1 MLTKVLIIENQ
12 EINRAL
18 LKDMIGPECEGFEA
32 TDSTQAFDLCR
43 HHKDISIIL
52 LGMIKEP
59 MDGFAFLEAA
69 HNEFSELPP
78 VIMFSSDA
86 SEETIT
92 KAYDLGVTDFF
103 QYPFHQE
110 AVLSRIKNT
119 LYSSQ
124 KAKSD
129 LEDALGMLSTMFY
142 KILKVNLT
150 TDTHKIISMISE
162 ENSENAGFVSNS
174 ISGWFKSFA
183 DKGYVHIDDL
193 EFYDEFTN
201 IEHLRKRFKEGND
214 YLSCKYHRKV
224 NGEYRWVLM
233 ELLKSSEYTD
243 DHQVVVLYI
252 RDVHDEYLRQK
263 DEFLRLSSNA
273 VKTSMVN
280 LTANKVDYIYG
291 TLTPRSGQ
299 LNCTIDE
306 FVEDV
311 ITRIPSE
318 ESARL
323 YREKFN
329 LAHLLA
335 EYQKGV
341 KNLTFDHPYHTDADE
356 YFMIRTMVIMSTD
369 TINNNI
375 VGNFFAFDITQEYVN
390 ASLPRMLFDNS
401 YWNISIIN
409 TRSSEVSFL
418 NLNTQGQTTCAPAID
433 YDLTMDNICNQ
444 YVVPIEQELFR
455 RRVTFQH
462 IIKRLE
468 ANNGIYEFTAN
479 CIDENG
485 VAKLLKNKYRYFNK
499 ELGFILCVVED
510 VTSLSEQDMLTGEL
524 NRQGFIK
531 QANNIL
537 LEAPAEQQF
546 AILYM
551 DIKRFKAINE
561 LFGAENGDAILRMIP
576 NHISHS
582 PLKPLVTARHTAD
595 RFVFL
600 VDCANLDYDEL
611 TSLSTIKYDANGKT
625 IMIYLHCGI
634 YLIEDR
640 KMDINSMCNRATI
653 AEKFIDN
660 EHIRPYAI
668 FESHMSESYID
679 RSALYNALPDALAN
693 EEFQPYYQPIFDA
706 QTGEVV
712 SAEALVRWFHPQWGF
727 MNPGLFVPALEEG
740 GYISSVDLMIASH
753 VQHFLEKR
761 EKEHKPI
768 VPISINLSRMDFY
781 DTEMMDALQSKLSLT
796 SLEKGFHRFEVTE
809 SSYMAITEADVSRLN
824 SLRALGAK
832 ILIDD
837 FGSGYSSFGTI
848 ADYDFDIIKLDMA
861 FVQKIGQ
868 NSKIE
873 SIIHSLIDMAHHM
886 DAKVIAEGAETKAQV
901 EFLRRHNCDY
911 IQGYYFSKPLSEAD
925 FIKLL
930 DSSPIKAFKPVP
942 QKTIKTQFF
951 AADDQKDSVPASAK
965 PEAKEPPKTDTTKGN
980 GFSFL

>member
-1 MLTKVLIIENQ
+1 MLTKLLIVDDT

-18 LKDMIGPECEGFEA
+18 LKEILNDEYECLEASDGSQALDVLSANDDISLILLDMI
-32 TDSTQAFDLCR
+32 
-43 HHKDISIIL
+43 
-52 LGMIKEP
+52 MEP
-59 MDGFAFLEAA
+59 MDGLTFLRIA
-69 HNEFSELPP
+69 HEKFSDLPP
-78 VIMFSSDA
+78 IIMISTDA
-86 SEETIT
+86 EAENVSN
-92 KAYDLGVTDFF
+92 AYNLGVTDYF
-103 QYPFHQE
+103 QRPFNT
-110 AVLSRIKNT
+110 AAILSRIRNT
-119 LYSSQ
+119 LQSSK

-129 LEDALGMLSTMFY
+129 LEDALGMLSSMFY

-150 TDTHKIISMISE
+150 TDTHKVISVIPEEISPD
-162 ENSENAGFVSNS
+162 AGYDHTS

-183 DKGYVHIDDL
+183 EKGYVHIDDL

-201 IEHLRKRFKEGND
+201 IDRLRERFREGND

-224 NGEYRWVLM
+224 NDEYRWVLM
-233 ELLKSSEYTD
+233 EILKSSEYTD
-243 DHQVVVLYI
+243 DNQIVVLYI
-252 RDVHDEYLRQK
+252 RDVHEEYLRQK

-273 VKTSMVN
+273 VKTSLVN

-291 TLTPRSGQ
+291 TLTSRSGQ

-306 FVEDV
+306 FVDDV
-311 ITRIPSE
+311 SSKIPSK
-318 ESARL
+318 ESAKKYHSL
-323 YREKFN
+323 FN
-329 LAHLLA
+329 LKNLLK
-335 EYQKGV
+335 EYKKGV
-341 KNLTFDHPYHTDADE
+341 KNLSFDHPYLTENDE
-356 YFMIRTMVIMSTD
+356 YYMIRTVVIMSND
-369 TINNNI
+369 TINDNI

-390 ASLPRMLFDNS
+390 ASLPKMLFDNS

-409 TRSSEVSFL
+409 THFSEVSYL
-418 NLNTQGQTTCAPAID
+418 NLNNQGQTISAPPID
-433 YDLTMDNICNQ
+433 YMTTMENICEQ
-444 YVVPIEQELFR
+444 YVVSDERDLFR
-455 RRVTFQH
+455 RRITFQH
-462 IIKRLE
+462 IQKRLE
-468 ANNGIYEFTAN
+468 SNNGTYEFTAN
-479 CIDENG
+479 CIDDDGNS
-485 VAKLLKNKYRYFNK
+485 KLYKYKYRHFNK
-499 ELGFILCVVED
+499 ALGFILCVVED

-531 QANNIL
+531 QAANIL
-537 LEAPAEQQF
+537 AGSAENQKF

-561 LFGAENGDAILRMIP
+561 LFGAEIGDSILRMIP
-576 NHISHS
+576 NHVSHS
-582 PLKPLVTARHTAD
+582 VLKPLVTARHTAD

-600 VDCANLDYDEL
+600 VDCDNLDYKEL

-625 IMIYLHCGI
+625 IMVYLHCGI
-634 YLIEDR
+634 YLIED
-640 KMDINSMCNRATI
+640 KAMDINSMCNRATI
-653 AEKFIDN
+653 AERFIDN

-706 QTGEVV
+706 QTSEVV

-753 VQHFLEKR
+753 VQHFLEAR
-761 EKEHKPI
+761 EREHKPI
-768 VPISINLSRMDFY
+768 VPVSINLSRMDFY

-796 SLEKGFHRFEVTE
+796 SLDKGFHRFEVTE
-809 SSYMAITEADVSRLN
+809 SSYMAITETDVSRLDT
-824 SLRALGAK
+824 LRSLGAK

-861 FVQKIGQ
+861 FVQKIGK

-911 IQGYYFSKPLSEAD
+911 IQGYYFSKPLSEKD
-925 FIKLL
+925 FTELL
-930 DSSPIKAFKPVP
+930 DNSPIKTFKPTAH
-942 QKTIKTQFF
+942 KTIRTQFITTNE
-951 AADDQKDSVPASAK
+951 KGTDSPNPPATSG
-965 PEAKEPPKTDTTKGN
+965 DGQTTNSSN
-980 GFSFL
+980 GGFNFL